1 MKTIKYFAMLL
12 AAVSLF
18 SGCSDD
24 DDLSTQNK
32 NKTKPSVTVT
42 QGTVTDTQ
50 FTFTLTASEEAAQY
64 AYVVF
69 EGKDNAAP
77 TAHDIVIDEVSGKLQ
92 SDAFNLAD
100 AATQTINVACDPDA
114 DYQVFAAAITATGL
128 LSEVSELKVYV
139 PDTGIPTPVSFN
151 PSGNT
156 VTVTYSEDI
165 VVGSTGKATV
175 RYIQWGLGNILAA
188 VEIPAENIS
197 TDGNVATIVCPKP
210 GNGAGYIV
218 SYTAGMFE
226 DASGNKCLAMNS
238 GWDNN
243 AGKYVNIGWDDDT
256 VDFAIED
263 NYFVPQPDDADY
275 NTPTTTIDFAFPFD
289 VYDAEAKNAV
299 QVIFNEAEGISYLNA
314 AYTLEADKRTVKVT
328 LPKVPTATFDVQV
341 AKGAFYDVWG
351 NESAPFTVATDQLRY
366 SNFQVAIKEGDY
378 TISYTAGTNVVN
390 TASGTPFSARLVKYD
405 NTHYAL
411 YADWFN
417 AFGSINALPTLLGE
431 VDYANNQIVFDG
443 TFLLNGNPYSKP
455 AFGMGFYDFDQ
466 EGTMM
471 LVFWGGGNSG
481 TDPVTAQF
489 DEDGYLTAISYFDYT
504 IHNAADGKGLAVYD
518 ACADGTMT
526 YVPAQEAGAPAQNIE
541 AAQNYQMLSTPLAG
555 FKK

>member
-1 MKTIKYFAMLL
+1 MLL

-64 AYVVF
+64 AYVVL

-92 SDAFNLAD
+92 SDAFNFAD
-100 AATQTINVACDPDA
+100 AATQTIGVACDPDA

-139 PDTGIPTPVSFN
+139 PDTGIPTPVSFD

-175 RYIQWGLGNILAA
+175 RYIQWGLGNMLAA

-197 TDGNVATIVCPKP
+197 TDGKVATIVCPKP

-226 DASGNKCLAMNS
+226 DASGNKCPAMNS

-366 SNFQVAIKEGDY
+366 SNFQIAIKEGDY

-405 NTHYAL
+405 NTRYAL
-411 YADWFN
+411 YANWFN
-417 AFGSINALPTLLGE
+417 AFSSINALPTLLGE

-455 AFGMGFYDFDQ
+455 AFGMGMYDYDQ

-504 IHNAADGKGLAVYD
+504 IHNAADGKGFAVYD

-526 YVPAQEAGAPAQNIE
+526 YVPAQEAGAPAQNIG

>member
-64 AYVVF
+64 AYVVL

-92 SDAFNLAD
+92 SDAFNFAD
-100 AATQTINVACDPDA
+100 AATQTIGVACDPDA

-139 PDTGIPTPVSFN
+139 PDTGIPTPVSFD

-175 RYIQWGLGNILAA
+175 RYIQWGLGNMLAA

-197 TDGNVATIVCPKP
+197 TDGKVATIVCPKP

-226 DASGNKCLAMNS
+226 DASGNKCPAMNS

-366 SNFQVAIKEGDY
+366 SNFQIAIKEGDY

-405 NTHYAL
+405 NTRYAL
-411 YADWFN
+411 YANWFN
-417 AFGSINALPTLLGE
+417 AFSSINALPTLLGE

-455 AFGMGFYDFDQ
+455 AFGMGMYDYDQ

-526 YVPAQEAGAPAQNIE
+526 YVPAQEAGAPAQNIG

>member
-1 MKTIKYFAMLL
+1 MLL

-197 TDGNVATIVCPKP
+197 TDGNVATIICPKP

>member
-1 MKTIKYFAMLL
+1 MLL

-64 AYVVF
+64 AYVVL

-92 SDAFNLAD
+92 SDAFNFAD
-100 AATQTINVACDPDA
+100 AATQTIGVACDPDA

-139 PDTGIPTPVSFN
+139 PDTGIPTPVSFD

-175 RYIQWGLGNILAA
+175 RYIQWGLGNMLAA

-226 DASGNKCLAMNS
+226 DASGNKCPAMNS

-366 SNFQVAIKEGDY
+366 SNFQIAIKEGDY

-405 NTHYAL
+405 NTRYAL
-411 YADWFN
+411 YANWFN
-417 AFGSINALPTLLGE
+417 AFSSINALPTLLGE

-455 AFGMGFYDFDQ
+455 AFGMGMYDYDQ

-526 YVPAQEAGAPAQNIE
+526 YVPAQEAGAPAQNIG

>member
-1 MKTIKYFAMLL
+1 MLL

-64 AYVVF
+64 AYVVL
-69 EGKDNAAP
+69 EGKDNTAP

-165 VVGSTGKATV
+165 VVGSTGTATV
-175 RYIQWGLGNILAA
+175 RYVQWGLGNMLAA

-226 DASGNKCLAMNS
+226 DASGNKCPAMNS

-366 SNFQVAIKEGDY
+366 SNFQITIKEGDY

-405 NTHYAL
+405 NTRYAL
-411 YADWFN
+411 YANWFN
-417 AFGSINALPTLLGE
+417 AFSSINALPTLLGE

-455 AFGMGFYDFDQ
+455 AFGMGMYDYDQ

-504 IHNAADGKGLAVYD
+504 IHSAADGKGLAVFD

-541 AAQNYQMLSTPLAG
+541 AAQNYLMLSTPLAG

>member
-1 MKTIKYFAMLL
+1 MLL

-50 FTFTLTASEEAAQY
+50 FSFTLTASEEAAQY
-64 AYVVF
+64 AYVVL

-92 SDAFNLAD
+92 SDAFNFAD
-100 AATQTINVACDPDA
+100 AATQTIGVACDPDA

-139 PDTGIPTPVSFN
+139 PDTGIPTPVSFD

-156 VTVTYSEDI
+156 VTVTYSENI

-175 RYIQWGLGNILAA
+175 RYIQWGLGNMLAA

-226 DASGNKCLAMNS
+226 DASGNKCPAMNS

-366 SNFQVAIKEGDY
+366 SNFQIAIKEGDY

-405 NTHYAL
+405 NTRYAL
-411 YADWFN
+411 YANWFN
-417 AFGSINALPTLLGE
+417 AFSSINALPTLLGE

-455 AFGMGFYDFDQ
+455 AFGMGMYDYDQ

>member
-1 MKTIKYFAMLL
+1 MLL

-175 RYIQWGLGNILAA
+175 RYIQWGLGNMLAA

>member
-1 MKTIKYFAMLL
+1 MLL

-64 AYVVF
+64 AYVVL

-92 SDAFNLAD
+92 SDAFNFAD
-100 AATQTINVACDPDA
+100 AATQTIGVACDPDA

-139 PDTGIPTPVSFN
+139 PDTGIPTPVSFD

-175 RYIQWGLGNILAA
+175 RYIQWGLGNMLAA

-226 DASGNKCLAMNS
+226 DASGNKCPAMNS

-366 SNFQVAIKEGDY
+366 SNFQITIKEGDY

-405 NTHYAL
+405 NTRYAL
-411 YADWFN
+411 YANWFN
-417 AFGSINALPTLLGE
+417 AFSSINALPTLLGE

-455 AFGMGFYDFDQ
+455 AFGMGMYDYDQ

-526 YVPAQEAGAPAQNIE
+526 YVPAQEAGAPAQNIG

>member
-1 MKTIKYFAMLL
+1 
-12 AAVSLF
+12 
-18 SGCSDD
+18 
-24 DDLSTQNK
+24 
-32 NKTKPSVTVT
+32 
-42 QGTVTDTQ
+42 
-50 FTFTLTASEEAAQY
+50 
-64 AYVVF
+64 
-69 EGKDNAAP
+69 
-77 TAHDIVIDEVSGKLQ
+77 
-92 SDAFNLAD
+92 
-100 AATQTINVACDPDA
+100 
-114 DYQVFAAAITATGL
+114 
-128 LSEVSELKVYV
+128 
-139 PDTGIPTPVSFN
+139 
-151 PSGNT
+151 
-156 VTVTYSEDI
+156 
-165 VVGSTGKATV
+165 
-175 RYIQWGLGNILAA
+175 
-188 VEIPAENIS
+188 
-197 TDGNVATIVCPKP
+197 
-210 GNGAGYIV
+210 
-218 SYTAGMFE
+218 
-226 DASGNKCLAMNS
+226 MNS

-263 NYFVPQPDDADY
+263 TYFVPQPEDADY

-341 AKGAFYDVWG
+341 AKGAFYDIWG

-366 SNFQVAIKEGDY
+366 SNFQIAIKEGDY

-431 VDYANNQIVFDG
+431 VDYANNRIVFDG
-443 TFLLNGNPYSKP
+443 TFLLNGNPYSKS

-481 TDPVTAQF
+481 TDPVEATF
-489 DEDGYLTAISYFDYT
+489 DEEGYLTAISYFDYT
-504 IHNAADGKGLAVYD
+504 VHEAASGKGLEVFD
-518 ACADGTMT
+518 ACTDGTMT

-541 AAQNYQMLSTPLAG
+541 AAQNYMMLSTPLAG
-555 FKK
+555 FQK

>member
-1 MKTIKYFAMLL
+1 MLL

-64 AYVVF
+64 AYVVL

-92 SDAFNLAD
+92 SDAFNFAD
-100 AATQTINVACDPDA
+100 AATQTIGVACDPDA

-139 PDTGIPTPVSFN
+139 PDTGIPTPVSFD

-156 VTVTYSEDI
+156 VTVTYSENI

-175 RYIQWGLGNILAA
+175 RYIQWGLGNMLAA

-226 DASGNKCLAMNS
+226 DASGNKCPAMNS

-366 SNFQVAIKEGDY
+366 SNFQIAIKEGDY

-405 NTHYAL
+405 NTRYAL
-411 YADWFN
+411 YANWFN
-417 AFGSINALPTLLGE
+417 AFSSINALPTLLGE

-455 AFGMGFYDFDQ
+455 AFGMGMYDYDQ

-526 YVPAQEAGAPAQNIE
+526 YVPAQEAGAPAQNIG

>member
-1 MKTIKYFAMLL
+1 MLL

-64 AYVVF
+64 AYVVL
-69 EGKDNAAP
+69 EGKDNTAP

-92 SDAFNLAD
+92 SDAFNFAD

-139 PDTGIPTPVSFN
+139 PDTGIPTPVSFD

-156 VTVTYSEDI
+156 VTVTYSENI

-175 RYIQWGLGNILAA
+175 RYIQWGLGNMLAA

-197 TDGNVATIVCPKP
+197 TDGKVATIVCPKP

-226 DASGNKCLAMNS
+226 DASGNKCPAMNS

-366 SNFQVAIKEGDY
+366 SNFQITIKEGDY

-405 NTHYAL
+405 NTRYAL
-411 YADWFN
+411 YANWFN
-417 AFGSINALPTLLGE
+417 AFSSINALPTLLGE

-455 AFGMGFYDFDQ
+455 AFGMGMYDYDQ

-526 YVPAQEAGAPAQNIE
+526 YVPAQEAGAPAQNIG

>member
-1 MKTIKYFAMLL
+1 MLL

-50 FTFTLTASEEAAQY
+50 FSFTLTASEEAAQY
-64 AYVVF
+64 AYVVL

-92 SDAFNLAD
+92 SDAFNFAD
-100 AATQTINVACDPDA
+100 AATQTIGVACDPDA

-139 PDTGIPTPVSFN
+139 PDTGIPTPVSFD

-156 VTVTYSEDI
+156 VTVTYSENI

-175 RYIQWGLGNILAA
+175 RYIQWGLGNMLAA

-197 TDGNVATIVCPKP
+197 TDGKVATIVCPKP

-226 DASGNKCLAMNS
+226 DASGNKCPAMNS

-366 SNFQVAIKEGDY
+366 SNFQIAIKEGDY

-405 NTHYAL
+405 NTRYAL
-411 YADWFN
+411 YANWFN
-417 AFGSINALPTLLGE
+417 AFSSINALPTLLGE

-455 AFGMGFYDFDQ
+455 AFGMGMYDYDQ

-526 YVPAQEAGAPAQNIE
+526 YVPAQEAGAPAQNIG

>member
-1 MKTIKYFAMLL
+1 MLL

>member
-1 MKTIKYFAMLL
+1 MLL

-165 VVGSTGKATV
+165 VVGSTGTATV